1 MLDYSSSARQRSFGF
16 LSTGR
21 TGRVRREVADL
32 HVERRGTAAV
42 SNTLRANPLEDA
54 FELRLVNFEGVV
66 MALEVFTWRRRE
78 FLTEYRFDP
87 NQFSTMHRARIKKK
101 WDNAHATCKRRRDFS
116 EPTIIV
122 GMGEIDPEAGHRS

>member
-1 MLDYSSSARQRSFGF
+1 LAF
-16 LSTGR
+16 LAQGGR
-21 TGRVRREVADL
+21 AASGATVADL